1 MEANFTFPNVKAYN
15 VEKAD
20 VLLGETFR
28 VELVG
33 ALPYALQW
41 YSNNDSVLK
50 VVVEQGSESA
60 IIQAT
65 EVGDSELRLFDGD
78 ILAKRLNI
86 SVFSVEAASLNPK
99 AGKIELKK

>member
-1 MEANFTFPNVKAYN
+1 MEANFIFPNVKAYN

-33 ALPYALQW
+33 IEAYTLQW
-41 YSNNDSVLK
+41 FANNDAVLE
-50 VVVEQGSESA
+50 VSVEQGSESA
-60 IIQAT
+60 TVKAT
-65 EVGDSELRLFDGD
+65 SVGDSELRLFDGD
-78 ILAKRLNI
+78 ALAKRLNI
-86 SVFSVEAASLNPK
+86 SVFSLEAASLNPK

>member
-1 MEANFTFPNVKAYN
+1 MEANFIFPNVKAYN
-15 VEKAD
+15 VEKLD

-33 ALPYALQW
+33 AEAYALQW

-65 EVGDSELRLFDGD
+65 EVGESELRLFNGD
-78 ILAKRLNI
+78 NLSLRLNI
-86 SVFSVEAASLNPK
+86 SVFSVEAASLNLK
-99 AGKIELKK
+99 AGKAVLKT